1 LGIKGLPRL
10 EKKIFPWFIDQWQRG
25 CFSKQ
30 VEQNPIQISQSL
42 PRNNIIST
50 HAKSE
55 PSLSILKI
63 TIQISMTVVMS
74 RAARAKKE
82 HFVLSYGIY
91 FYQCQI
97 NHLMILINAFYHLPH
112 RHISTQYAKL
122 EEKKEK

>member
-1 LGIKGLPRL
+1 MVYRSVQASSSK
-10 EKKIFPWFIDQWQRG
+10 WQRG
-25 CFSKQ
+25 CFSEQ

-50 HAKSE
+50 HTKSE
-55 PSLSILKI
+55 PSLSILRI
-63 TIQISMTVVMS
+63 AIHISMTVVMS

-91 FYQCQI
+91 FYQCQT

-112 RHISTQYAKL
+112 RHISIQYAKL